1 MVKVNKQPEA
11 NIFCDFLHLIEEE
24 AARFPVELI
33 TIAEETGGGPQ
44 ALLVMDCTLS
54 AKRKGEL
61 TKALCTEASPATERE
76 RHSALPDRTAALPGA
91 EFFKDLVQAELAR
104 VKKSRLPC
112 SLLLI
117 RIDGNGEDRGFFN
130 KAAAALEMAMEGDH
144 HLAHLD
150 HTTLALLLPGQN
162 RNRALRQAGAIQ
174 QLLTAEITARVKIGL
189 AVCLARAVPAAE
201 EFMEMAFTELQKAE
215 HEAGDIFYS
224 FPSQDEDSCQVTAE
238 ERAQL
243 FSFLNK
249 GNKE

>member
-1 MVKVNKQPEA
+1 MVKVSKQPGA
-11 NIFCDFLHLIEEE
+11 KDFRAFLQLIEQE
-24 AARFPVELI
+24 ALRFPVELLPV
-33 TIAEETGGGPQ
+33 AGETGLAPQ
-44 ALLVMDCTLS
+44 ALLILDCTLS

-61 TKALCTEASPATERE
+61 AKALCAGTSPQ
-76 RHSALPDRTAALPGA
+76 HSALPDRTAALPGA
-91 EFFKDLVQAELAR
+91 EFFKDWVQAELAR

-130 KAAAALEMAMEGDH
+130 KAAAALEMAMEGEH
-144 HLAHLD
+144 HLAHFD

-174 QLLTAEITARVKIGL
+174 QLLAAEITARVKIGL

-243 FSFLNK
+243 FSFLNR